1 MNEVYKKIWA
11 PEHGEGEP
19 MPIIYR
25 MRGLLG
31 DATEDMVNSL
41 ESNSG
46 TVLHQ
51 CQIFMYTCAF
61 YLCMCITNLAT
72 CNTAILHSHVEITI
86 ITEEDVDKEE
96 VYKMASVLAEGDGL
110 KVMLTRYM
118 YIMFKWWFI
127 EIFYTNRNYICYYCV
142 VLILCSIL
150 RLATIKDLVLGRQLM
165 TVLLKL
171 FGFVVNVKAC
181 RQELIK
187 TEMNTVNVMLGALN
201 LALWAEQESGTS
213 TKGQTITE
221 QILHI
226 MEVILL
232 EASSQ
237 DPEIYTVRN

>member
-1 MNEVYKKIWA
+1 M
-11 PEHGEGEP
+11 
-19 MPIIYR
+19 
-25 MRGLLG
+25 
-31 DATEDMVNSL
+31 
-41 ESNSG
+41 
-46 TVLHQ
+46 
-51 CQIFMYTCAF
+51 F
-61 YLCMCITNLAT
+61 YN
-72 CNTAILHSHVEITI
+72 
-86 ITEEDVDKEE
+86 
-96 VYKMASVLAEGDGL
+96 
-110 KVMLTRYM
+110 
-118 YIMFKWWFI
+118 
-127 EIFYTNRNYICYYCV
+127 CV
-142 VLILCSIL
+142 VLILFSL
-150 RLATIKDLVLGRQLM
+150 HRLATIKDLVLGRQLM

-237 DPEIYTVRN
+237 DPEIYTVRYSRIRPKNLDQFTFNLSLTLTKGKYCGKTRLRLKDKKPFKIVWLQGQDKQV

>member
-1 MNEVYKKIWA
+1 M
-11 PEHGEGEP
+11 
-19 MPIIYR
+19 
-25 MRGLLG
+25 
-31 DATEDMVNSL
+31 
-41 ESNSG
+41 
-46 TVLHQ
+46 
-51 CQIFMYTCAF
+51 F
-61 YLCMCITNLAT
+61 YN
-72 CNTAILHSHVEITI
+72 
-86 ITEEDVDKEE
+86 
-96 VYKMASVLAEGDGL
+96 
-110 KVMLTRYM
+110 
-118 YIMFKWWFI
+118 
-127 EIFYTNRNYICYYCV
+127 CV
-142 VLILCSIL
+142 VLILFSRH

-237 DPEIYTVRN
+237 DPEIYTVRYSRIRPKNMDQFTFNLSLTLTKGKYCGKTRLRLKDKKPFKIVWLQGQDKQV

>member
-1 MNEVYKKIWA
+1 
-11 PEHGEGEP
+11 
-19 MPIIYR
+19 
-25 MRGLLG
+25 
-31 DATEDMVNSL
+31 MVLN
-41 ESNSG
+41 
-46 TVLHQ
+46 
-51 CQIFMYTCAF
+51 
-61 YLCMCITNLAT
+61 
-72 CNTAILHSHVEITI
+72 
-86 ITEEDVDKEE
+86 
-96 VYKMASVLAEGDGL
+96 
-110 KVMLTRYM
+110 
-118 YIMFKWWFI
+118 
-127 EIFYTNRNYICYYCV
+127 
-142 VLILCSIL
+142 LCSLL

-237 DPEIYTVRN
+237 DPEIYTVRYNRVRPQNMDQLTFNLSLTFTKKIILWKNKTLIKRQKAFQNVMASRPVQTIISLEF